1 MDEFGESSQLS
12 FSTPSAVIL
21 QQVLF
26 SAESCLPADAIRFAP
41 TGRPTFSRVPVL
53 FEDEGERMEA
63 SSAPDSVASL
73 SDAPLR
79 SPGSPVRILLADD
92 HETVR
97 RGVRVILAARKEY
110 NLVEVASGEE
120 AIASARQEPPD
131 LVILDLTMPSLDG
144 FTAAQEIRKFLPH
157 VPILFFSMHQ
167 QSPALL
173 ALAKA
178 RNVQG
183 FVCKA
188 ESGGVLLKAVEA
200 LLAKKEFFPSAE
212 LL

>member
-1 MDEFGESSQLS
+1 
-12 FSTPSAVIL
+12 
-21 QQVLF
+21 VL
-26 SAESCLPADAIRFAP
+26 LD
-41 TGRPTFSRVPVL
+41 
-53 FEDEGERMEA
+53 DEGERVEA
-63 SSAPDSVASL
+63 SSAVDSVASL
-73 SDAPLR
+73 PDASLR
-79 SPGSPVRILLADD
+79 STGSAVRILLADD

-110 NLVEVASGEE
+110 TLVEVTNGEE
-120 AIASARQEPPD
+120 AVAAARGRAPD

-200 LLAKKEFFPSAE
+200 LLAKKDFFPPAE
-212 LL
+212 SL

>member
-1 MDEFGESSQLS
+1 MDDFGEPAQVSL
-12 FSTPSAVIL
+12 STPSAVIL
-21 QQVLF
+21 QRLLF
-26 SAESCLPADAIRFAP
+26 SPEGCFPADALCFSPASKP
-41 TGRPTFSRVPVL
+41 PFSRTAVRVK
-53 FEDEGERMEA
+53 DKGERMEA
-63 SSAPDSVASL
+63 SSAVDSVAPL

-79 SPGSPVRILLADD
+79 GPGSPVRILLADD

-110 NLVEVASGEE
+110 SLVEVANGEE
-120 AIASARQEPPD
+120 AIAAARNEAPD

-167 QSPALL
+167 HSPALL

-200 LLAKKEFFPSAE
+200 LLAKNEFFPAE
-212 LL
+212 SS

>member
-1 MDEFGESSQLS
+1 MDEFGAPSQLS
-12 FSTPSAVIL
+12 LATSSAVVL
-21 QQVLF
+21 QRLLSSTTDCFPLEVV
-26 SAESCLPADAIRFAP
+26 
-41 TGRPTFSRVPVL
+41 RPPSEWVPVSSRGPAL
-53 FEDEGERMEA
+53 LEDESERMESRGA
-63 SSAPDSVASL
+63 AESVASL
-73 SDAPLR
+73 PIEPLR
-79 SPGSPVRILLADD
+79 SPDGPVRILLADD

-120 AIASARQEPPD
+120 AIASARHEPPD

-200 LLAKKEFFPSAE
+200 LLAKKEFFPPAE